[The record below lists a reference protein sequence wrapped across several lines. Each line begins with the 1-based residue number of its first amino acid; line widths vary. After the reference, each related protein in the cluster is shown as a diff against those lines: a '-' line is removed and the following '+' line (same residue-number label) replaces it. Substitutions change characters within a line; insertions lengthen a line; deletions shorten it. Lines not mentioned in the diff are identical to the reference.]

1 MTDLL
6 TWRMRI
12 DSFEDHVSA
21 LASLVLLTA
30 RLHGTTRVPS
40 KSPSSAEPNISN
52 TSTRTPRYRRATSV
66 RNQETNL

>member
-40 KSPSSAEPNISN
+40 SPHRQPNP
-52 TSTRTPRYRRATSV
+52 TSRPRRPARLDTTELPA
-66 RNQETNL
+66 